1 MAVLQKGG
9 VIRHLAL
16 QTQPTK
22 PAVGQNEMH
31 RFAKP
36 SLRAACAGSANRRRA
51 NTAMRVSELMSLL
64 ANPSPE
70 TGREHFELTRSG
82 KPANIL
88 SPKRRQSEIR
98 TYISG
103 APPNT
108 VLLRL
113 SGQHGAARG
122 AIR

>member
-1 MAVLQKGG
+1 MRCTASQSRRSELHAQA
-9 VIRHLAL
+9 RR
-16 QTQPTK
+16 T
-22 PAVGQNEMH
+22 
-31 RFAKP
+31 
-36 SLRAACAGSANRRRA
+36 AAGPIP
-51 NTAMRVSELMSLL
+51 AMRVSELMSLL

-70 TGREHFELTRSG
+70 TGREHFELTRSR
-82 KPANIL
+82 KPASIL
-88 SPKRRQSEIR
+88 SRKRRQSEIR

-108 VLLRL
+108 ALLRL